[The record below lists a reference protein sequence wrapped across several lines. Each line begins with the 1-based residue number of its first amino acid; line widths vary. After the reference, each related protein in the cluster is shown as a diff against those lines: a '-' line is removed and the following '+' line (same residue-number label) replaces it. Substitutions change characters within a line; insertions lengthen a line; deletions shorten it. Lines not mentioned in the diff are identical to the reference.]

1 MAGLI
6 ILIILLIL
14 LAVTLFRAAHCKAS
28 PAAERLPSSR
38 NEEELEEMGHRFA
51 KLIQVHTDSRLPG
64 EDLSAFDTYHQVVDG
79 LFPLCTKTLQ
89 KTVLD
94 GVLLYHW
101 KGKHSDLPAIL
112 MMGHQDT
119 VPADAKNWKYP
130 PYGGEIHEG
139 KIYGRGVMD
148 DKCNQFC
155 QMSAI
160 ENLLKEGFV
169 PERDVWLEYSVNE
182 ENSGPGAETAVQYLK
197 EHGVKLACAWDEGG
211 AVVDKAMAGM
221 DRPYAVIGITEKGYA
236 DVKITA
242 KGEGG
247 HSSAPHATTTV
258 TRLADFMHEVNHS
271 HLYERKFTPHVK
283 AMFENMAP
291 SFSFPMRYLFSNLW
305 LYKGLLT
312 KIMGKVNAQADAL
325 LGTTI
330 CFTEMKGSDATNVIP
345 SEAYVIANLRTGFTQ
360 DLKTSLAIL
369 KQKAD
374 KYDLELEVLSS
385 REASPVTP
393 QDSAVYQYLVSCI
406 RKKFPDCGISS
417 YVMTGGTDNRH
428 FAELTENCL
437 RFYPL
442 RLTSQ
447 QLACMHSDN
456 ENADL
461 RSLSDA
467 IDFYQ
472 YFLENWN
479 L

>member
-6 ILIILLIL
+6 ILAAILIL
-14 LAVTLFRAAHCKAS
+14 AAVTLIKAAQCKA
-28 PAAERLPSSR
+28 PAAAERLPSSR
-38 NEEELEEMGHRFA
+38 NDEELEDMGNRFA
-51 KLIQVHTDSRLPG
+51 RLIQIQTDSRLPG
-64 EDLSAFDTYHQVVDG
+64 EDLSAFKQYHKTIDE
-79 LFPLCTKTLQ
+79 LFPLCAKNLEKTEM
-89 KTVLD
+89 D

-101 KGKHSDLPAIL
+101 KGKRSDLPAIL

-119 VPADAKNWKYP
+119 VPADADNWKYP

-160 ENLLKEGFV
+160 ENLLTRNFV
-169 PERDVWLEYSVNE
+169 PGRDVWLEYSVNE
-182 ENSGPGAETAVQYLK
+182 ENSGPGAEAAVKYLK
-197 EHGVKLACAWDEGG
+197 AHGVKLACAWDEGG
-211 AVVDKAMAGM
+211 AVVDKAMACM

-242 KGEGG
+242 CGEGG
-247 HSSAPHATTTV
+247 HSSAPHAETAV
-258 TRLADFMHEVNHS
+258 TRLADFMHEVSHS
-271 HLYERKFTPHVK
+271 HLYERKFTPHVQ

-291 SFSFPMRYLFSNLW
+291 SFSFPMRYLFANLW
-305 LYKGLLT
+305 LYKPLLER
-312 KIMGKVNAQADAL
+312 IMGKVNAQADAL

-345 SEAYVIANLRTGFTQ
+345 SEAYVVANLRTGFTQ
-360 DLKTSLAIL
+360 GLKESLAIL
-369 KQKAD
+369 KQRAD
-374 KYDLELEVLSS
+374 KYDLKLEVLSS
-385 REASPVTP
+385 REASPITP
-393 QDSAVYQYLVSCI
+393 QNSEVYQYLVSCI
-406 RKKFPDCGISS
+406 RKKFPDCGISP

-442 RLTSQ
+442 RLTSE
-447 QLACMHSDN
+447 QLASMHSDN

-461 RSLSDA
+461 RALSDA

-472 YFLENWN
+472 YFLENWKF
-479 L
+479 